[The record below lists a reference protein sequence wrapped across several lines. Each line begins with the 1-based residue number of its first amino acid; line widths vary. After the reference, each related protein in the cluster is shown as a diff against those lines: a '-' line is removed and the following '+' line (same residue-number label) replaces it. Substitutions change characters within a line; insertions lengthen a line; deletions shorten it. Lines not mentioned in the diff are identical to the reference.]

1 MLNFEN
7 VKVEEFR
14 CGGFPVTVNGTR
26 EYGDHVKKADMAWK
40 AMTSGTKLA
49 GEKGS
54 WHHPW
59 ETQGCPTCARAFLGG
74 VFYYKAED
82 KDWALNSLRKVAG
95 FSSKEITY
103 VQEIQELF
111 APEPKAPPKSPKIEV
126 KNKHCGG
133 WVVVIDG
140 KTVFGDATDKL
151 AEVTAAV
158 GAKGLPNPSG
168 YTADKLLASLYVY
181 VNTVEGSMSVD
192 KALDNLQRFGYTR
205 SQRDEISNAVMKVVA
220 LMALS
225 EVVGIS
231 PRDLCFGVGL

>member
-1 MLNFEN
+1 MLNFEK

-14 CGGFPVTVNGTR
+14 CGGFPVTVKGFR
-26 EYGDHVKKADMAWK
+26 QYGNSVKNADVLWEAIT
-40 AMTSGTKLA
+40 AGGELA
-49 GEKGS
+49 GEKGP

-59 ETQGCPTCARAFLGG
+59 ETNGCPTCARAFLGG
-74 VFYYKAED
+74 VFYYQAAD

-158 GAKGLPNPSG
+158 GAKGLPNPSE
-168 YTADKLLASLYVY
+168 YTADKILASLYVY
-181 VNTVEGSMSVD
+181 INTVEGGMSVD
-192 KALDNLQRFGYTR
+192 EAFDNLQRFGYTR
-205 SQRDEISNAVMKVVA
+205 SQREEISNAVMKVAA

-225 EVVGIS
+225 EVIGIS
-231 PRDLCFGVGL
+231 PRDLGFGVGL